1 MLVRG
6 QHRDGGE
13 RHQQARQ
20 NQDGTRIG
28 QKTTGFRAYPL
39 ALRDVNVLRL
49 GLQPEP
55 SAGGHALES
64 INLLYG
70 AGLVLASLAVLK
82 GVQAIAEHYFPNS
95 EGVVAARFILGG
107 P

>member
-1 MLVRG
+1 MI
-6 QHRDGGE
+6 DGSCKVDRTIEG
-13 RHQQARQ
+13 
-20 NQDGTRIG
+20 
-28 QKTTGFRAYPL
+28 
-39 ALRDVNVLRL
+39 ALTV
-49 GLQPEP
+49 
-55 SAGGHALES
+55 ES
-64 INLLYG
+64 INLFYG